1 MSKKEAAIGQDP
13 NNSFS
18 YFDNNV
24 SIAQNNTQNVPAFD
38 SEPNPFFSK
47 HDKPHEYHVP

>member
-1 MSKKEAAIGQDP
+1 MMSKKEAAIGQEA

-24 SIAQNNTQNVPAFD
+24 SIAQNMQNVPAFD